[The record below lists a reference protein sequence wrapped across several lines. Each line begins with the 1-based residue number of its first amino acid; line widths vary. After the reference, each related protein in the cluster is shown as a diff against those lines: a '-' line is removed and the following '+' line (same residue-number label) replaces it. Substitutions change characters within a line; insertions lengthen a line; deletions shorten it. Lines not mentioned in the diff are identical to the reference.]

1 MRFSVIK
8 RVFYS
13 ILVLIYSVFYFK
25 LSCCSRIIIR
35 FTCNFLR
42 KNRFQTTI
50 NCGVF
55 CLHNHCTLSEL
66 SLLRAWSFSISRIEN
81 TLSGAK
87 AKRKHFEVGVW
98 VFRKHLNI
106 FYLKS
111 RENILQNPIQP
122 LHCTFRNQPNLAAF
136 FIINAF

>member
-1 MRFSVIK
+1 VFIK
-8 RVFYS
+8 PYISLIIKASNCVF
-13 ILVLIYSVFYFK
+13 FATEP
-25 LSCCSRIIIR
+25 LSP
-35 FTCNFLR
+35 
-42 KNRFQTTI
+42 
-50 NCGVF
+50 
-55 CLHNHCTLSEL
+55 
-66 SLLRAWSFSISRIEN
+66 RAWSFSISRIEN